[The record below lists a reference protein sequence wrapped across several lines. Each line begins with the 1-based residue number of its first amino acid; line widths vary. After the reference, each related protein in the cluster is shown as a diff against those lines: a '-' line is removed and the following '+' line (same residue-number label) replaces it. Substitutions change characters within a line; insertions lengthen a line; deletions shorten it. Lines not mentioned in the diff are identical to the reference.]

1 MSGRAEVVAVAREM
15 HRLGL
20 VAGTNG
26 NVSVRDGDRIHIT
39 PSALRYEEMDEADI
53 VTLDRAGQ
61 GVAGDREPSSERRV
75 HVAVYGARP
84 DVGAIVHSH
93 SGHATAWSTTRE
105 PLRTPT
111 LEAAAGGPVAVAP
124 RAPAGSDAIAEA
136 AVAALG
142 NRAAALLEGHGVLAI
157 DHTPASALELCAL
170 LEREARSA
178 WLARGLDAHAHLAG
192 AERPLVLGIGG
203 GGDVVGALA
212 TAELC
217 RIEHGALP
225 VLGGVTWE
233 RRPID
238 PQPGPRTEHEIEGAR
253 PLAPGVLAASA
264 DTRVRGSGVRF
275 AESHM
280 AGLLGEEVVLVDPNG
295 GAARIAAGLR
305 EAMRRLDCDLAL
317 FIDVGG
323 DALARGEEPGLASP
337 LCDALLLAAAVRLQ
351 EEGGPPVLGGIFG
364 VGCDGELTPAEVF
377 QRLDEVAA
385 AGGRAV
391 PPPGR
396 MTPAVAGRLDEA
408 VRAVPTEASAMALR
422 AYRGEL
428 GSKTIRAG
436 RRTVQLTREAA
447 NTWFFDPDVAV
458 KATARLA
465 AAVRDAPDLES
476 ANDALHALGVRT
488 ELDYERDHAHTS
500 PAGGAQP

>member
-1 MSGRAEVVAVAREM
+1 M

-26 NVSVRDGDRIHIT
+26 NVSVRDGDHIHIT
-39 PSALRYEEMDEADI
+39 PSALRYEELTEADI
-53 VTLDRAGQ
+53 VTLDLAG
-61 GVAGDREPSSERRV
+61 GLIAGEREPSTERRV
-75 HVAVYGARP
+75 HLAVYRARP
-84 DVGAIVHSH
+84 DARAIVHTH
-93 SGHATAWSTTRE
+93 SGHATAWSTTGD
-105 PLRTPT
+105 PLRTPPI
-111 LEAAAGGPVAVAP
+111 ERAAGGAVAVAAE
-124 RAPAGSDAIAEA
+124 APAGSDAIADA
-136 AVAALG
+136 AVTALG
-142 NRAAALLEGHGVLAI
+142 DRAAALLEGHGVLAV
-157 DHTPASALELCAL
+157 DRAADRALDLCAL
-170 LEREARSA
+170 LEREAHRA
-178 WLARGLDAHAHLAG
+178 WLARGLDAHAHLAV

-217 RIEHGALP
+217 RTEHGARP
-225 VLGGVTWE
+225 VLGGVSWE

-238 PQPGPRTEHEIEGAR
+238 PLPGPRAEHEIDGAGS
-253 PLAPGVLAASA
+253 LAPGVLAASA
-264 DTRVRGSGVRF
+264 ETRVRDSGVRF
-275 AESHM
+275 AESRM

-295 GAARIAAGLR
+295 GPARIAAGLR

-377 QRLDEVAA
+377 RRLDEVAA

-396 MTPAVAGRLDEA
+396 LTPAVASRLDEA

-428 GSKTIRAG
+428 GPKTIRAG
-436 RRTVQLTREAA
+436 RRTVYLTREAA
-447 NTWFFDPDVAV
+447 NTWFFDPGIAV
-458 KATARLA
+458 SATARLA
-465 AAVRDAPDLES
+465 AAVHDAPDLES
-476 ANDALHALGVRT
+476 ANDALHELGVRT
-488 ELDYERDHAHTS
+488 ELDYERDRAHTS